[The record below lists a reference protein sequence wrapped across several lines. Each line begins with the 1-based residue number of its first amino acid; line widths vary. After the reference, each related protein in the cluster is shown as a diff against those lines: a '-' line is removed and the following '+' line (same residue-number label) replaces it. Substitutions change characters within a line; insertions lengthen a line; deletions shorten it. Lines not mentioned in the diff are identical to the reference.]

1 MSTASSINEPEQPF
15 PVLSRIS
22 WGAILGGTAVTFSV
36 YVLLSLLGAAV
47 GLSVNPANEAL
58 AVGAAIWAI
67 AAFMVAIFIGG
78 WVASR
83 FTLGEDTVE
92 AILYGAILWGVSFVL
107 ILGLFGLGFGTLVG
121 MSAYPVAGIS
131 MSEAQIETLGTEAG
145 LNADQIGRL
154 QTAARQRVPDEGAF
168 TQTAWWAFGGTLLT
182 MIAAISG
189 TSAGASPFGRRLLM
203 GERFVVYTR
212 RPAAGAR

>member
-36 YVLLSLLGAAV
+36 YVLLSLLGTAV
-47 GLSVNPANEAL
+47 GLSVDPANEAL

-67 AAFMVAIFIGG
+67 AAFMIAIFVGG

-83 FTLGEDTVE
+83 FTLGEDTIE

-121 MSAYPVAGIS
+121 MSAYPMANIS

-145 LNADQIGRL
+145 LNGEQIARM
-154 QTAARQRVPDEGAF
+154 QAAARERVPDEGVLA
-168 TQTAWWAFGGTLLT
+168 QTAWWAFGGTLLT
-182 MIAAISG
+182 MIAAIGG
-189 TSAGASPFGRRLLM
+189 TWAGASPFGRRLLM
-203 GERFVVYTR
+203 GDRFVVYTR
-212 RPAAGAR
+212 STAAGVR